1 VVGATLPLSRMAQA
15 HELLENGGA
24 RGLRGKVV
32 IDVSGEAVASPLVQR
47 AA

>member
-1 VVGATLPLSRMAQA
+1 MVSEPVAEA
-15 HELLENGGA
+15 HELLENGTA

-32 IDVSGEAVASPLVQR
+32 IDVSGEAVALPPASR